1 MFASHDLIHYNYCT
15 GTGHYWTNVKC
26 NRIEKVFISYII
38 ARWTLLLFIN
48 VIMEKD
54 ITEIKTNLQFIIDEF
69 NMLKTERKN
78 DKKSIG
84 YLTQE
89 VSKLTDVISELKE
102 TIKTKD
108 TIIANMQDSIDD
120 LQQQTRKNNVIIS
133 GLDLRT
139 YSEVTQ
145 KSKSVNQNVSSIQ
158 TEHDQND
165 GNMVPKNDS
174 DRIEG
179 KVLNFF
185 KTKMKVNINSDQVST
200 LKFIPNRNGDK
211 NILVQFVSCK
221 TKFEVL
227 KNGKK
232 LKGEKDIYVNE
243 HLTSRNAQ
251 IFKKA
256 RELKKKKIVLD
267 AWTRDCKV
275 FLKTSPQNQ
284 SMSKV
289 LHIKSMDDFSKFN
302 LI

>member
-1 MFASHDLIHYNYCT
+1 
-15 GTGHYWTNVKC
+15 
-26 NRIEKVFISYII
+26 
-38 ARWTLLLFIN
+38 
-48 VIMEKD
+48 MEKD

-145 KSKSVNQNVSSIQ
+145 KSKSVNQNVISIQ

-185 KTKMKVNINSDQVST
+185 KTKMKVNINSDQIST

-227 KNGKK
+227 KNGKN